1 MTTVTISSGP
11 KDARVDPESGL
22 RLYRWGDREVAS
34 VTSIRRMAGT
44 PYSLVSWM
52 IAQVCD
58 RAVDELD
65 TLDAMMSRPPRP
77 RERVVEKNRRKEAR
91 AWLREASTDARDRA
105 ALLGTAVHQAAEE
118 GIRPDDLE
126 DFTDADGNVV
136 ATAEDIRPRLR
147 QYYAWLD
154 DSGAEVLLKER
165 QVWNL
170 TLGYAGSFDMLVR
183 FPNGEHWIV
192 DLKTGKGTYSDHV
205 LQQVA
210 YAMAE
215 FVGERGVIDEKATAL
230 LHQVAGVAILHL
242 REDGWE
248 FIRPTVGPA
257 EWSAVRGLLNFAL
270 WTHEHSTPASFTAGT
285 KSGAADPKEAT

>member
-11 KDARVDPESGL
+11 KDARIDPESGL
-22 RLYRWGDREVAS
+22 RLYRWGDIEVAS
-34 VTSIRRMAGT
+34 VTSVRRMAGL
-44 PYSLVSWM
+44 PFGLVNWQ
-52 IAQVCD
+52 IAKVCD

-65 TLDAMMSRPPRP
+65 TLVAMMSREPRP

-91 AWLREASTDARDRA
+91 TWLRAATTDQRDAA
-105 ALLGTAVHQAAEE
+105 ALLGTAVHQAAEMD
-118 GIRPDDLE
+118 IAPADLE
-126 DFTDADGNVV
+126 DFVDADGNVV

-183 FPNGEHWIV
+183 FPNGELWIV

-205 LQQVA
+205 LQQMA
-210 YAMAE
+210 YLMAE
-215 FVGERGVIDEKATAL
+215 FIGGRGVIDDDATAL
-230 LHQVAGVAILHL
+230 LHQVSGVAILHL
-242 REDGWE
+242 QEDGWE
-248 FIRPTVGPA
+248 FIRPVADRETWEA
-257 EWSAVRGLLNFAL
+257 WRGLLAFAT
-270 WTHEHSTPASFTAGT
+270 WTHQHQTPESFTAAS
-285 KSGAADPKEAT
+285 KRGAAA

>member
-1 MTTVTISSGP
+1 MTTVTINSGP
-11 KDARVDPESGL
+11 RDARIDPESGL

-34 VTSIRRMAGT
+34 VTSIRRMAGS

-65 TLDAMMSRPPRP
+65 TLTAMMTREKRP
-77 RERVVEKNRRKEAR
+77 REKVVEKNRRKETR
-91 AWLREASTDARDRA
+91 SWLRAASTDARDTA
-105 ALLGTAVHQAAEE
+105 AALGTAVHQAAEQD
-118 GIRPDDLE
+118 ISLDDLE
-126 DFTDADGNVV
+126 DFTDAKGNVV

-170 TLGYAGSFDMLVR
+170 EMGYAGSFDMLVR
-183 FPNGEHWIV
+183 FPSSGQLYIV

-210 YAMAE
+210 YMMAE
-215 FVGERGVIDEKATAL
+215 FIGDRGVIDEEATKL
-230 LHQVAGVAILHL
+230 LRAVDGVAILHL

-248 FIRPTVGPA
+248 FIRPTVTA
-257 EWSAVRGLLNFAL
+257 REWSAFRGLLSFAL
-270 WTHEHSTPASFTAGT
+270 WTHEHSTVESFTAGT
-285 KSGAADPKEAT
+285 KSGSAA

>member
-11 KDARVDPESGL
+11 KDARIDPESGL

-34 VTSIRRMAGT
+34 VTSIRRMAGS
-44 PYSLVSWM
+44 PFSLVSWM

-65 TLDAMMSRPPRP
+65 TLTAMMSREAKP
-77 RERVVEKNRRKEAR
+77 RERVVEKNRRKETR
-91 AWLREASTDARDRA
+91 SWLRAASTDARDTA
-105 ALLGTAVHQAAEE
+105 ATLGTAVHQAAEQD
-118 GIRPDDLE
+118 ISLADLE
-126 DFTDADGNVV
+126 DFTDAKGNVV
-136 ATAEDIRPRLR
+136 AAAEDIRPRLR
-147 QYYAWLD
+147 QYYAWLE
-154 DSGAEVLLKER
+154 DSGAVPLLKER

-170 TLGYAGSFDMLVR
+170 EMGYAGSFDMLVR

-210 YAMAE
+210 YLMAE
-215 FVGERGVIDEKATAL
+215 FIGERGVIDEEATKL
-230 LHQVAGVAILHL
+230 LRAVAGVAILHL

-248 FIRPTVGPA
+248 FIKPTVTA
-257 EWSAVRGLLNFAL
+257 REWSAFRGLLSFAL
-270 WTHEHSTPASFTAGT
+270 WTHEHSSPESFTAAA
-285 KSGAADPKEAT
+285 KSGSAA